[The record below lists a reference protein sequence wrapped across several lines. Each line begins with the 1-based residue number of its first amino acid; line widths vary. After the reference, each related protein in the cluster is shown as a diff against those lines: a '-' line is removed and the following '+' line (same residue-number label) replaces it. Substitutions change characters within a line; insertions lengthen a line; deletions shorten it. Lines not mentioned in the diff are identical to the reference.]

1 MADKIFV
8 WLGNDYTHYCLSHA
22 LQEKIDC
29 ELYGITEI
37 TSRPKEFFENQ
48 KIIDF
53 KKIWFFHDHIQM
65 KKSNPDLEYLSK
77 FEEKYK
83 IELWK
88 LVLNERIF
96 LYFKEFHDF
105 SYKEILNIL
114 EQECRLFESILD
126 KIKPDFLLTKLPSL
140 HHQELF
146 YEMCKNTGVKVLAL
160 NYTILGKHSMISKEQ
175 SRLDFIEELDD
186 IEEGQN
192 KDWDQLQKKIKEF
205 DLTHSLKNKVIKSD
219 SGKKESAMALKDFL
233 FNFDS
238 NNIKT
243 HYTYYG
249 RTKTKVLLNYF
260 KEFIKTKYRKRFIN
274 NNLLKEIKFSNPFI
288 YYPLHME
295 MERALLISAPFYT
308 NQIEIIKNIA
318 KSLPI
323 NYRLI
328 VKEHPAQVKRSW
340 RSISKYKEIME
351 IPNII
356 LLHPDFSNDILYKN
370 SQATITISGSAGF
383 EASAYGKP
391 VITFVDTNYS
401 ILPTVHTL
409 NDIKELPQLIKKI
422 IFQKCVP
429 SHFEAFINLL
439 QKNISQFDWPEFL
452 LKIDNE
458 FFYGGNFHD
467 VKISEEKM
475 KKFLKENKKVL
486 SNFAEEHVNKI
497 KLYKANN
504 KI

>member
-1 MADKIFV
+1 
-8 WLGNDYTHYCLSHA
+8 
-22 LQEKIDC
+22 
-29 ELYGITEI
+29 
-37 TSRPKEFFENQ
+37 
-48 KIIDF
+48 
-53 KKIWFFHDHIQM
+53 
-65 KKSNPDLEYLSK
+65 
-77 FEEKYK
+77 
-83 IELWK
+83 
-88 LVLNERIF
+88 
-96 LYFKEFHDF
+96 
-105 SYKEILNIL
+105 
-114 EQECRLFESILD
+114 
-126 KIKPDFLLTKLPSL
+126 
-140 HHQELF
+140 
-146 YEMCKNTGVKVLAL
+146 
-160 NYTILGKHSMISKEQ
+160 
-175 SRLDFIEELDD
+175 
-186 IEEGQN
+186 
-192 KDWDQLQKKIKEF
+192 
-205 DLTHSLKNKVIKSD
+205 
-219 SGKKESAMALKDFL
+219 
-233 FNFDS
+233 
-238 NNIKT
+238 
-243 HYTYYG
+243 
-249 RTKTKVLLNYF
+249 
-260 KEFIKTKYRKRFIN
+260 
-274 NNLLKEIKFSNPFI
+274 
-288 YYPLHME
+288 ME

-323 NYRLI
+323 NYRLV

-340 RSISKYKEIME
+340 RSISKYKEIMD

-422 IFQKCVP
+422 ISQKCLP
-429 SHFEAFINLL
+429 SDFEAFINLL
-439 QKNISQFDWPEFL
+439 QKNISKFDWPEFL
-452 LKIDNE
+452 LKIDKE

-497 KLYKANN
+497 KSYKANN